1 MSSKNRASKNNHQN
15 SKKHAERNAS
25 LSSKQQISVS
35 GPRSSPSH
43 KQQAESSSL
52 RHPTDS
58 TAAQT
63 SSSRISYPS
72 NATSTSGFTTDVS
85 DQFTH
90 TETDLLEVSAW
101 THPYPRQSS
110 PHYQTSDASYPSYDS
125 TQISA
130 TCQFHAST
138 MHSDC
143 EAAWS
148 GSGHGFAPLER
159 WLGEHAKEGGPLALQ
174 LGFQLRADC
183 TCTRMQD
190 RVITDELSD
199 I

>member
-1 MSSKNRASKNNHQN
+1 
-15 SKKHAERNAS
+15 
-25 LSSKQQISVS
+25 
-35 GPRSSPSH
+35 
-43 KQQAESSSL
+43 L

-63 SSSRISYPS
+63 SSSKMSYPN

-110 PHYQTSDASYPSYDS
+110 PHCQTSDASYPSYDS

-148 GSGHGFAPLER
+148 GSGHGFAPLDR
-159 WLGEHAKEGGPLALQ
+159 WLGEHAREGGPLALQ

-183 TCTRMQD
+183 TCTGMQD

-199 I
+199 V